1 MKLLSTIFDSRS
13 RRGLAYLLLVLPIDL
28 LSFVL
33 LMLGSLLGAVLLLT
47 PLGTWLLAL
56 VLRGAAGL
64 GGSRRDL
71 AARML
76 GDRVPAPVRP
86 VVAGIGLFGWRRAI
100 LKDPVSWRVLAYA
113 LIKPPV
119 AVLSLALAGGFY
131 LYGLISLIYLPFYEN
146 ELGAEALGIMVTSVI
161 LLLLGPWMLRS
172 VLAVERLMI
181 RGLLGPTRA
190 NQRISDLQ
198 DSRDRAVKDADITL
212 RRIERDLHDGAQAR
226 LIGVGMHLAIVR
238 ELVGAQAPTEQVVA
252 AVDTAQA
259 TLTTAVAELRDLVRG
274 IHPPVLDAGLEAAL
288 ATVAAGSA
296 VPVTVEIGLPRR
308 PPPALESI
316 AYFTACEL
324 LTNAGR
330 HSGAREAAIR
340 VDLRDDVLRLRV
352 HDDGRGGAH
361 RRAGGGLAGLSERV
375 RVVDGS
381 LVIDSP
387 AGGPTTVTVEIPCP
401 LAADPTDSRTGVLRD
416 SGMAGTGRPG
426 VVEMVGSF
434 PAARSGAGGSG
445 SPARGGLADGSS
457 VARVD

>member
-1 MKLLSTIFDSRS
+1 MKLLTAIFDRRS
-13 RRGLAYLLLVLPIDL
+13 RTGLAYLLLVVPIDL

-33 LMLGSLLGAVLLLT
+33 LIVGSLAGTVLLLT
-47 PLGTWLLAL
+47 PLGTWLLAV
-56 VLRGAAGL
+56 VLRGASGL
-64 GGSRRDL
+64 GGRRRAL

-76 GDRVPAPVRP
+76 GDRVPAPARP
-86 VVAGIGLFGWRRAI
+86 VTSGGGLFGWRRAV
-100 LKDPVSWRVLAYA
+100 LRDPVSWRVLAYA

-131 LYGLISLIYLPFYEN
+131 TYGLISLIYLPFYEGV
-146 ELGAEALGIMVTSVI
+146 LGYEALAILVTSVI

-172 VLAVERLMI
+172 VLGVERLMI

-238 ELVGAQAPTEQVVA
+238 ELIGAQAPTQQVVA

-259 TLTTAVAELRDLVRG
+259 TLATAVAELRDLVRG

-296 VPVTVEIGLPRR
+296 VPVTVQIDLPSR

-316 AYFTACEL
+316 AYFTVCEL

-330 HSGAREAAIR
+330 HSEARNATIR
-340 VDLRDDVLRLRV
+340 VLLRSGILVLQV
-352 HDDGRGGAH
+352 HDDGQGGAYQ
-361 RRAGGGLAGLSERV
+361 RAGGGLAGLAERV
-375 RVVDGS
+375 RVVDGH
-381 LVIDSP
+381 LTIDSP

-401 LAADPTDSRTGVLRD
+401 AEDEPVPQ
-416 SGMAGTGRPG
+416 GRPDP
-426 VVEMVGSF
+426 ERRSVGS
-434 PAARSGAGGSG
+434 
-445 SPARGGLADGSS
+445 GLPVPG
-457 VARVD
+457 

>member
-1 MKLLSTIFDSRS
+1 MLSAMKLLTTIFDRRS
-13 RRGLAYLLLVLPIDL
+13 RNGLAYLLLVLPIDV

-33 LMLGSLLGAVLLLT
+33 LLVGGLLGTVLLLT
-47 PLGTWLLAL
+47 PLGAWLLAV

-64 GGSRRDL
+64 GGSRRAL

-76 GDRVPAPVRP
+76 GDRVAAPVRP
-86 VVAGIGLFGWRRAI
+86 VVAGGGLFGWRRAI
-100 LKDPVSWRVLAYA
+100 LKDPVSWRILAYA

-119 AVLSLALAGGFY
+119 AVLSLALAGGSY
-131 LYGLISLIYLPFYEN
+131 MYGLISLIYLPFYGGT
-146 ELGAEALGIMVTSVI
+146 LGAEAIGILVTSVI

-172 VLAVERLMI
+172 VLGVERLMI

-238 ELVGAQAPTEQVVA
+238 ELVGAQAPTEQIVA

-259 TLTTAVAELRDLVRG
+259 TLATAVGELRDLVRG

-296 VPVTVEIGLPRR
+296 VPVVMEIDLPRR

-316 AYFTACEL
+316 AYFTVCEL

-330 HSGAREAAIR
+330 HSGAGNATIR
-340 VDLRDDVLRLRV
+340 VDLRDDVLMLRV
-352 HDDGRGGAH
+352 QDDGQGGAYP
-361 RRAGGGLAGLSERV
+361 RAGGGLAGLSERI
-375 RVVDGS
+375 RVVDGH
-381 LVIDSP
+381 LAIDSP

-401 LAADPTDSRTGVLRD
+401 ATEEPVRQ
-416 SGMAGTGRPG
+416 
-426 VVEMVGSF
+426 E
-434 PAARSGAGGSG
+434 RSDQAG
-445 SPARGGLADGSS
+445 SPADSELPVLR
-457 VARVD
+457 

>member
-1 MKLLSTIFDSRS
+1 MVRLPEPSIRVVAPSRSPAGREMLSAMKLLTAIFDRRS
-13 RRGLAYLLLVLPIDL
+13 RKGLAYLLLVLPIDL

-33 LMLGSLLGAVLLLT
+33 LILGGLLGAVLLLT
-47 PLGTWLLAL
+47 PLGTWLIAV

-64 GGSRRDL
+64 GGSRRSL

-86 VVAGIGLFGWRRAI
+86 VVAGGGLFGWRRAV
-100 LKDPVSWRVLAYA
+100 LNDPVSWRILTYA

-131 LYGLISLIYLPFYEN
+131 MYGLISLIYLPFYDGV
-146 ELGAEALGIMVTSVI
+146 LGAEALGILVTSVI

-172 VLAVERLMI
+172 VLAVERLLI

-190 NQRISDLQ
+190 NQRINHLQ

-238 ELVGAQAPTEQVVA
+238 ELLGAQAPAAQVVA

-259 TLTTAVAELRDLVRG
+259 TLATAVAELRDLVRG

-296 VPVTVEIGLPRR
+296 VPVTIETDLPRR

-330 HSGAREAAIR
+330 HSEARNATIR
-340 VDLRDDVLRLRV
+340 VDLQDDVLRLRV
-352 HDDGRGGAH
+352 HDDGQGGAH
-361 RRAGGGLAGLSERV
+361 QRAGGGLAGLSERV
-375 RVVDGS
+375 RVVDGRLEIS
-381 LVIDSP
+381 SP
-387 AGGPTTVTVEIPCP
+387 PGGPTTVTVEIPCP
-401 LAADPTDSRTGVLRD
+401 ALEPVPQDRSDSVSTPAI
-416 SGMAGTGRPG
+416 SERPALG
-426 VVEMVGSF
+426 
-434 PAARSGAGGSG
+434 
-445 SPARGGLADGSS
+445 
-457 VARVD
+457 